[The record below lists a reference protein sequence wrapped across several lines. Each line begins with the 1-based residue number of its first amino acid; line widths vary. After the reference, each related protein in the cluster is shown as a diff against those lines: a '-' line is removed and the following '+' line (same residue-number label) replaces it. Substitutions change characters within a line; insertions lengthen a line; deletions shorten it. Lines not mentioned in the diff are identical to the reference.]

1 VDIVNKPGYTPAMKP
16 ARTRLQPADRR
27 AQLLQ
32 HAVACFAEHGVA
44 RATQA
49 QVAARAGV
57 SVSAVYSYFR
67 TRPDLVDAVLQIVAE
82 SIIGMVEAT
91 AALPGSAEAVLT
103 VLARQTA
110 GMADDQPELVRVWLD
125 WSAGV
130 RADTWPQFVALQSRL
145 HRLVESIL
153 ARHSGADPADPRL
166 ASAARLFVGGA
177 HTLALMRFENV
188 GPAQRDI
195 FIAQMVGGALAGLRA

>member
-1 VDIVNKPGYTPAMKP
+1 MKP
-16 ARTRLQPADRR
+16 ARTRLAPADRR
-27 AQLLQ
+27 AQLLG

-49 QVAARAGV
+49 QVAARAHV

-67 TRPDLVDAVLQIVAE
+67 TRADLVEAVLGLVAD
-82 SIIGMVEAT
+82 SITAMVEVAV
-91 AALPGSAEAVLT
+91 ALPGSAEEVLT

-110 GMADDQPELVRVWLD
+110 DMAEDQPELVRVWLD

-145 HRLVESIL
+145 HRLVAAIL
-153 ARHSGADPADPRL
+153 ARHPGADRADPRL

-177 HTLALMRFENV
+177 HTLALMRFENA
-188 GPAQRDI
+188 GDAARDI
-195 FIAQMVGGALAGLRA
+195 FVSQMVGGALAALRA

>member
-1 VDIVNKPGYTPAMKP
+1 MKP
-16 ARTRLQPADRR
+16 VRTRLPPADRR
-27 AQLLQ
+27 AQLLG

-67 TRPDLVDAVLQIVAE
+67 TRADLVAAVLGLVAD
-82 SIIGMVEAT
+82 SITAMVEA
-91 AALPGSAEAVLT
+91 AVALPGSAEEVLT

-110 GMADDQPELVRVWLD
+110 GMAEDQPELVRVWLD

-145 HRLVESIL
+145 HRLVETIL
-153 ARHSGADPADPRL
+153 ARHPGAEAADPRL
-166 ASAARLFVGGA
+166 VSAARLFVGGA
-177 HTLALMRFENV
+177 HTLALMRFEDA
-188 GPAQRDI
+188 GDAARDI
-195 FIAQMVGGALAGLRA
+195 FVSQMVGGTLAALAAPA